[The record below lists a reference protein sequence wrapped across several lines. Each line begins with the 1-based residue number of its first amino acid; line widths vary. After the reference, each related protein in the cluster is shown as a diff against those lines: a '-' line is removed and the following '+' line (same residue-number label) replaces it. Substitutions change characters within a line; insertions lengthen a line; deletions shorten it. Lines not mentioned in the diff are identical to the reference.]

1 VTATAVVAVSPQW
14 MCCRGCHGLV
24 YTEHFARGLRVCPNC
39 GHHARLHTWE
49 RLQQL
54 LDPDSVTPLT
64 ASSTV
69 VDPLGFT
76 DTRPYRDRLREAR
89 ESTGLDDAVMCVSAT
104 VLGHPVVAAVMDFAF
119 MGGSLGCEV
128 GERITAAAEHA
139 LATRTPLL
147 IVTASGGAR
156 MQEGVLALMQMA
168 KTSQALARLD
178 EAGVLTITLVTDP
191 TYGGVAASYATLT
204 DIILAEPGAH
214 MGFAG
219 PRVIAQTIRQPLP
232 EGFQT
237 AETLLAQGLIDG
249 VRPRAALRPV
259 LGQLLATATWAR
271 EAPGSRCPESWRESA
286 PALAYRP
293 EELPERDAWE
303 AVGLA
308 RHPGRPTTL
317 DYAAYLF
324 DEFQELQGD
333 RVSGDCTAIVAAMG
347 RMDEVPVML
356 IGHQKG
362 HDTRELVQH
371 NFGMSSPAGNRKAA
385 RLMRLAE
392 KLRMPIVTLIDT
404 PGAYP
409 GLEAEAGGQA
419 HAIAENL
426 RLMSRLT
433 VPIIAIVTGEG
444 GSGGALALGVAD
456 RVLALS
462 NAVYSVISPEGC
474 AAILW
479 RDASAVSQAANALR
493 IDVRELLRHGIVD
506 AVVPEPEGGAHL
518 DPLGMAQ
525 RVRQTVTGMLY
536 ELAEIEPAQLVSSRL
551 RRFRAFGTHAVPA
564 EPTGPTVEG
573 GRP

>member
-1 VTATAVVAVSPQW
+1 VFA
-14 MCCRGCHGLV
+14 
-24 YTEHFARGLRVCPNC
+24 EHFTRNLRVCPSC
-39 GHHARLHTWE
+39 GHHDRLGARE
-49 RLQQL
+49 RLGQL
-54 LDPDSVTPLT
+54 LDPDSVTPIA
-64 ASSTV
+64 ASPTL
-69 VDPLGFT
+69 VDPLDFT
-76 DTRPYRDRLREAR
+76 DTRPYRERLREAR
-89 ESTGLDDAVMCVSAT
+89 ENAGTDEAVICASAT
-104 VLGHPVVAAVMDFAF
+104 ILGHPVVAAVMDFAF

-139 LATRTPLL
+139 LETRTPLL

-156 MQEGVLALMQMA
+156 MQEGALALMQMA
-168 KTSQALARLD
+168 KTSQALGRLD
-178 EAGVLTITLVTDP
+178 EAGVLTITIVADP

-232 EGFQT
+232 DGFQT

-249 VRPRAALRPV
+249 VRPRASLRTV
-259 LGQLLATATWAR
+259 LGQLLAAAGGAR
-271 EAPGSRCPESWRESA
+271 GGPGAPLPEAWRDSA
-286 PALAYRP
+286 PSLAYYS
-293 EELPERDAWE
+293 EELAERDAWE
-303 AVGLA
+303 VVGLA

-317 DYAAYLF
+317 DYAACLL

-333 RVSGDCTAIVAAMG
+333 RLSGDCPAVVVAMG
-347 RMDEVPVML
+347 RIDDVPVML

-362 HDTRELVQH
+362 HDTRELVAH

-385 RLMRLAE
+385 RAMRLAE

-433 VPIIAIVTGEG
+433 VPILAIVTGEG

-479 RDASAVSQAANALR
+479 RDASEASKAAVALR
-493 IDVRELLRHGIVD
+493 IDARELLRHCIVD
-506 AVVPEPEGGAHL
+506 GVITEPEGGAHL

-525 RVRQTVTGMLY
+525 RVRKTVTGMLH
-536 ELAEIEPAQLVSSRL
+536 ELAEIEPGQLVSSRL
-551 RRFRAFGTHAVPA
+551 RRFRAFGTCPA
-564 EPTGPTVEG
+564 PADPTGQTVEK